1 MKSLIFLLLICLSVQ
16 ANAQEREYPVC
27 LNRTT
32 ALVFKDDI
40 IQADLGT
47 DYGIGF
53 QKDDTL
59 PNLLKIRINDS
70 FVTVKETSLIVVTR
84 NGYIFSFLV
93 RHQNNIT
100 QNVFQIYDSV
110 AVNYKCV
117 PSVKPTPPESSAP
130 ILKNLID
137 QNKYLPR
144 ILNEKKGGVVLLLKN
159 IYTDSQRLY
168 FCCELTNNSNLRY
181 NIGFY
186 NLFLSTKKKLK
197 ATSRQELPVRY
208 SFVGSQP
215 TDVTAK
221 SVVKFVI
228 STSKFNLEETQVC
241 ILEIYE
247 QNGGRHFRLKISN
260 SILLSAHLIPQTQ

>member
-1 MKSLIFLLLICLSVQ
+1 MKSFIFLLLICFFVQ

-70 FVTVKETSLIVVTR
+70 FLTIKETSLIVATR
-84 NGYIFSFLV
+84 NGCIFSFLL
-93 RHQNNIT
+93 RQQNNMT

-110 AVNYKCV
+110 ADYKCP
-117 PSVKPTPPESSAP
+117 PSVKPAPPEFSVP
-130 ILKNLID
+130 LLEKLID
-137 QNKYLPR
+137 QKEYLPR
-144 ILNEKKGGVVLLLKN
+144 ILNEKKGSVVLLLKN

-181 NIGFY
+181 NIGFC

-197 ATSRQELPVRY
+197 ATSRQELPVKY
-208 SFVGSQP
+208 SFVGPQP
-215 TDVTAK
+215 TDVAAK
-221 SVVKFVI
+221 SMVKFVI

-247 QNGGRHFRLKISN
+247 QNGGRHFHLKISN
-260 SILLSAHLIPQTQ
+260 PILLAAHLIPQTR